1 MLKSPLSDIAKEG
14 IEMAEGG
21 FPLTAVAVKIQD
33 TRSTAQ
39 EGKKN
44 TKEGNSCAPQDDIEC
59 GF

>member
-21 FPLTAVAVKIQD
+21 FPLTAAVKIQD
-33 TRSTAQ
+33 TVAVQ

-44 TKEGNSCAPQDDIEC
+44 KKEGNSCAQDDIEC

>member
-21 FPLTAVAVKIQD
+21 FPLTAAVKIQV
-33 TRSTAQ
+33 TVEVQ

-44 TKEGNSCAPQDDIEC
+44 KKEGNSCAQDDIEC